1 MFIISKLI
9 DIFAREDTTFFSLLS
24 IFQHFFCYF
33 CAMKVNI
40 HTHHPKNDERTLTT
54 IGIHPYDSEGATT
67 DSIFA
72 IERLAH
78 QYDAIGEIGLDFAC
92 SAEREKQLLIFQA
105 QLEVAQKAGKGVV
118 LHCVKAFEKVMDCL
132 KDYTLPFVI
141 FHGFI
146 GSTEQVKRAV
156 GRGYFLSFGHRTFRS
171 PKSIEAMKN
180 TPTELLFFET
190 DECDMSIGQ
199 IYSQA
204 SATLGIPEA
213 MLEYITNENFDKI
226 CG

>member
-24 IFQHFFCYF
+24 NFPHFFCYF
-33 CAMKVNI
+33 CTMKVNI
-40 HTHHPKNDERTLTT
+40 HTHHPKNDERTLSVV
-54 IGIHPYDSEGATT
+54 GIHPYDSEGATT
-67 DSIFA
+67 DSVFA
-72 IERLAH
+72 VERLCTD
-78 QYDAIGEIGLDFAC
+78 YDAIGEIGLDFAC
-92 SAEREKQLLIFQA
+92 NAEREKQLLRFQA
-105 QLEVAQKAGKGVV
+105 QLEVAHKAGKGVV
-118 LHCVKAFEKVMDCL
+118 LHCVKAFENVMDCL

-146 GSTEQVKRAV
+146 GSTEQAKRATN
-156 GRGYFLSFGHRTFRS
+156 RGYFLSFGHRAFRS

-180 TPTELLFFET
+180 TPTEQLFFET
-190 DECDMSIGQ
+190 DECDVSIDQ

-204 SATLGIPEA
+204 SAILGIPEA

>member
-1 MFIISKLI
+1 
-9 DIFAREDTTFFSLLS
+9 
-24 IFQHFFCYF
+24 
-33 CAMKVNI
+33 MKVNI
-40 HTHHPKNDERTLTT
+40 HTHHPKNDERTLSVV
-54 IGIHPYDSEGATT
+54 GIHPYDSEGATT
-67 DSIFA
+67 DSVFA
-72 IERLAH
+72 VERLCTD
-78 QYDAIGEIGLDFAC
+78 YDAIGEIGLDFAC
-92 SAEREKQLLIFQA
+92 NAEREKQLLIFQA

-118 LHCVKAFEKVMDCL
+118 LHCVKAFENVMDCL

-146 GSTEQVKRAV
+146 GSTEQAKRATN
-156 GRGYFLSFGHRTFRS
+156 RGYFLSFGHRAFRS

-180 TPTELLFFET
+180 TPTEQLFFET
-190 DECDMSIGQ
+190 DECDVSIDQ

-204 SATLGIPEA
+204 SAILGIPEA

>member
-1 MFIISKLI
+1 
-9 DIFAREDTTFFSLLS
+9 
-24 IFQHFFCYF
+24 
-33 CAMKVNI
+33 MKVNI
-40 HTHHPKNDERTLTT
+40 HTHHPKNDERTLSVV
-54 IGIHPYDSEGATT
+54 GIHPYDSEGATT

-72 IERLAH
+72 VERLCTD
-78 QYDAIGEIGLDFAC
+78 YDAIGEIGLDFAC
-92 SAEREKQLLIFQA
+92 NAEREKQLLIFQA

-118 LHCVKAFEKVMDCL
+118 LHCVKAFENVMDCL

-146 GSTEQVKRAV
+146 GSTEQAKRATN
-156 GRGYFLSFGHRTFRS
+156 RGYFLSFGHRAFRS

-180 TPTELLFFET
+180 TPTEQLFFET
-190 DECDMSIGQ
+190 DECDVSIDQ

-204 SATLGIPEA
+204 SAILGIPEA

>member
-1 MFIISKLI
+1 
-9 DIFAREDTTFFSLLS
+9 
-24 IFQHFFCYF
+24 
-33 CAMKVNI
+33 MKVNI
-40 HTHHPKNDERTLTT
+40 HTHHPKNDERTLSVV
-54 IGIHPYDSEGATT
+54 GIHPYDSEGATT
-67 DSIFA
+67 DSVFA
-72 IERLAH
+72 VERLCAD
-78 QYDAIGEIGLDFAC
+78 YDAIGEIGLDFAC
-92 SAEREKQLLIFQA
+92 NAEREKQLLIFQA

-118 LHCVKAFEKVMDCL
+118 LHCVKAFENVMDCL

-146 GSTEQVKRAV
+146 GSTEQAKRATN
-156 GRGYFLSFGHRTFRS
+156 RGYFLSFGHRTFRS

-180 TPTELLFFET
+180 TPTEQLFFET
-190 DECDMSIGQ
+190 DECDVSIDQ

-204 SATLGIPEA
+204 SAILGIPEA

>member
-1 MFIISKLI
+1 MKVLVKKMKSLGILKLEMVVGAIIMLAVLI
-9 DIFAREDTTFFSLLS
+9 LLPGSIAVQDASLLLNPFVLGTVLVGMVMFGS
-24 IFQHFFCYF
+24 FAYF
-33 CAMKVNI
+33 LFIRPYFLYRKSPEVLAETDGEYLYI
-40 HTHHPKNDERTLTT
+40 HGKKEAKRP
-54 IGIHPYDSEGATT
+54 
-67 DSIFA
+67 
-72 IERLAH
+72 LA
-78 QYDAIGEIGLDFAC
+78 DL
-92 SAEREKQLLIFQA
+92 S
-105 QLEVAQKAGKGVV
+105 
-118 LHCVKAFEKVMDCL
+118 DCIV
-132 KDYTLPFVI
+132 DYTLPFVI

-156 GRGYFLSFGHRTFRS
+156 ERGYFLSFGHRTFRS

>member
-1 MFIISKLI
+1 
-9 DIFAREDTTFFSLLS
+9 
-24 IFQHFFCYF
+24 
-33 CAMKVNI
+33 MKVNI
-40 HTHHPKNDERTLTT
+40 HTHHQKNDERTLTT

-156 GRGYFLSFGHRTFRS
+156 ERGYFLSFGHRTFRS
-171 PKSIEAMKN
+171 PKSIEAMRA
-180 TPTELLFFET
+180 TPIERLFLET
-190 DECDMSIGQ
+190 DEAQIEIGEV
-199 IYSQA
+199 YSRA
-204 SATLGIPEA
+204 SAILGVPEA
-213 MLEYITNENFDKI
+213 VLEYITTENYNRL

>member
-1 MFIISKLI
+1 
-9 DIFAREDTTFFSLLS
+9 
-24 IFQHFFCYF
+24 
-33 CAMKVNI
+33 MKVNI
-40 HTHHPKNDERTLTT
+40 HTHHPKNDERTLSVV
-54 IGIHPYDSEGATT
+54 GIHPYDSEGVTT

-72 IERLAH
+72 VERLCTD
-78 QYDAIGEIGLDFAC
+78 YDAIGEIGLDFAC
-92 SAEREKQLLIFQA
+92 NAEREKQLLIFQA

-118 LHCVKAFEKVMDCL
+118 LHCVKAFENVMDCL

-146 GSTEQVKRAV
+146 GSTEQAKRATN
-156 GRGYFLSFGHRTFRS
+156 RGYFLSFGHRAFRS

-180 TPTELLFFET
+180 TPTEQLFFET
-190 DECDMSIGQ
+190 DECDVSIDQ

-204 SATLGIPEA
+204 SAILGIPEA